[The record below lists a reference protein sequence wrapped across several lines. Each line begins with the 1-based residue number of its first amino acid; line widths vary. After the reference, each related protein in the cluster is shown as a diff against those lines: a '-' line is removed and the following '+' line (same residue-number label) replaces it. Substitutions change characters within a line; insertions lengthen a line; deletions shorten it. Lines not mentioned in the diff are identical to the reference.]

1 MVTRTRFAFLDHP
14 APIAFAHRGGA
25 LEAPE
30 NTWEAFRHAV
40 DLGYVYIET
49 DVHATADGIVVTA
62 HDPDLSRTMG
72 RPGMIRAM
80 RWSALSAL
88 RPSGSDSA
96 LPRLDEALASWP
108 EVRWNIDAK
117 HDTVVG
123 PLIETIH
130 RSGAIDRVCI
140 TSFDERRTAKI
151 HRALG
156 PRLCSG
162 LGPFATAALRIAS
175 VLPAA
180 AEDRAASLL
189 AKYGAAQ
196 VPLRQGRLPLVD
208 PKFVSAAHRIGLA
221 VHVWT
226 VDDADEMRRL
236 VDLGVD
242 GIMTDRPSTLKD
254 VLVAQGR
261 WP

>member
-1 MVTRTRFAFLDHP
+1 MTRTRFAFLDHP

-30 NTWEAFRHAV
+30 NTWEAFRHAA
-40 DLGYVYIET
+40 DLGYRYIET

-72 RPGMIRAM
+72 RPGVIRGM
-80 RWSALSAL
+80 RWSALSTL
-88 RPSGSDSA
+88 RPSGSDSP
-96 LPRLDEALASWP
+96 LPRLDEVLASWP
-108 EVRWNIDAK
+108 ELRWNIDAK
-117 HDTVVG
+117 HDSVVG

-130 RSGAIDRVCI
+130 RCSAIDRVCI
-140 TSFDERRTAKI
+140 TSFDERRTARI
-151 HRALG
+151 RRALG

-162 LGPFATAALRIAS
+162 IGPFATAALRIGS
-175 VLPAA
+175 VLPRPAERHAA
-180 AEDRAASLL
+180 NWL

-196 VPLRQGRLPLVD
+196 VPVRQGRLPLVD
-208 PKFVSAAHRIGLA
+208 PKFVAAAHRLGLA

-226 VDDADEMRRL
+226 VDDPDEMRRL
-236 VDLGVD
+236 VHLGVD

-254 VLVAQGR
+254 VLDAKGR
-261 WP
+261 WS